1 MAVQT
6 QARRQRA
13 RVVEVSD
20 VAEGVRRVVLAPERP
35 EHAAPGTHIDVE
47 VETANGV
54 RRVRSYSVV
63 RSEDG
68 GRRLT
73 LSVRL
78 SPTSSGGSAAMHRLR
93 AGDELT
99 VTGPLQNFPLAVGA
113 TRYVLV
119 AGGIGVTALVAMASA
134 LRRRGA
140 DYELRLVGRSRA
152 VMAYLDELV
161 AEHGDRV
168 RVHVDAE
175 GTGLDVDDLV
185 ATISRTPAAAGTELY
200 MCGPIGLMNAVS
212 RSWAEHDL
220 PATNLRFETFGSSG
234 RYPAEEFLVRL
245 PDLGREVT
253 VAPDTSILDAL
264 EAAGVET
271 LSDCRKGECG
281 LCLAKVVGSTGT
293 VDHRDVFLSDSQK
306 DRSHSLCLCV
316 SRAVATPAGSGDGPG
331 DPVAPAVLSLRL
343 T

>member
-6 QARRQRA
+6 QTRWQRA

-20 VAEGVRRVVLAPERP
+20 IADGVRRIVLGPEQP

-47 VETANGV
+47 IETGDGV
-54 RRVRSYSVV
+54 HRVRSYSVV
-63 RSEDG
+63 RCEDG

-93 AGDELT
+93 VGDEVT

-119 AGGIGVTALVAMASA
+119 AGGIGVTALVAMAAA

-140 DYELRLVGRSRA
+140 DYQLVLVGRSRA
-152 VMAYLDELV
+152 TMAYVDDLV

-168 RVHVDAE
+168 RVHVDDE
-175 GTGLDVDDLV
+175 GTSLAVDDLI
-185 ATISRTPAAAGTELY
+185 AGIARTPAAAGTELY
-200 MCGPIGLMNAVS
+200 MCGPIGLMNAIS
-212 RSWAEHDL
+212 HSWAGHGL

-234 RYPAEEFLVRL
+234 RYPAEEFLVHL
-245 PDLGREVT
+245 PDLGREIA

-264 EAAGVET
+264 EAAGVDT

-281 LCLAKVVGSTGT
+281 LCLAKVVDSTGT
-293 VDHRDVFLSDSQK
+293 IDHRDVFLSESQK
-306 DRSHSLCLCV
+306 ERANRLCLCV
-316 SRAVATPAGSGDGPG
+316 SRAVASGSGPDGR
-331 DPVAPAVLSLRL
+331 AVLSLRL

>member
-6 QARRQRA
+6 QTRWQRA
-13 RVVEVSD
+13 QVIEVSD
-20 VAEGVRRVVLAPERP
+20 AAEGVRRIVLAPERP
-35 EHAAPGTHIDVE
+35 EHAAPGTHVDVE
-47 VETANGV
+47 LDVGNGV

-63 RSEDG
+63 RSADG

-99 VTGPLQNFPLAVGA
+99 VTAPLQNFPLAVGA

-140 DYELRLVGRSRA
+140 DYELVLVGRSRA
-152 VMAYLDELV
+152 VMAYVDELA

-168 RVHVDAE
+168 RIHVDDE
-175 GTGLDVDDLV
+175 GTPLVVDDLV
-185 ATISRTPAAAGTELY
+185 ARIARTPAAAGTELY

-212 RSWAEHDL
+212 RSWTEHDL
-220 PATNLRFETFGSSG
+220 PATNLRFETFGSGG
-234 RYPAEEFLVRL
+234 RHPAEEFLVRL
-245 PDLGREVT
+245 PDLGREIT

-281 LCLAKVVGSTGT
+281 LCLAKVVGSTGV

-306 DRSHSLCLCV
+306 ERSDRLCLCV
-316 SRAVATPAGSGDGPG
+316 SRAVAAPAEAGGGPG
-331 DPVAPAVLSLRL
+331 VPAVLSLRL

>member
-6 QARRQRA
+6 RIRWQRA

-20 VAEGVRRVVLAPERP
+20 VADGVRRVVLTPERP
-35 EHAAPGTHIDVE
+35 EHAAPGTHVDVE
-47 VETANGV
+47 VGDGV

-78 SPTSSGGSAAMHRLR
+78 SPTSSGGSASMHRLR
-93 AGDELT
+93 VGDELT

-140 DYELRLVGRSRA
+140 DYTLVFAGRSRA
-152 VMAYLDELV
+152 VMAYLDDLV

-168 RVHVDAE
+168 RVHVDDE
-175 GTGLDVDDLV
+175 GSSLAVDDLV
-185 ATISRTPAAAGTELY
+185 AGIARTPAAAGTELY
-200 MCGPIGLMNAVS
+200 MCGPIGLMNAIS
-212 RSWAEHDL
+212 RSWAEHGL
-220 PATNLRFETFGSSG
+220 PTTNLRFETFGSSG

-245 PDLGREVT
+245 PDLGREIT

-281 LCLAKVVGSTGT
+281 LCLAKVVDTTGAI
-293 VDHRDVFLSDSQK
+293 DHRDVFLSESQK
-306 DRSHSLCLCV
+306 ERSDRLCLCV
-316 SRAVATPAGSGDGPG
+316 SRAVAAGSGPD
-331 DPVAPAVLSLRL
+331 DPAVLSLRL

>member
-1 MAVQT
+1 MAVQAQT
-6 QARRQRA
+6 RWQRA

-20 VAEGVRRVVLAPERP
+20 VADGIRRIVLAPEQP
-35 EHAAPGTHIDVE
+35 EHAAPGTHIDVQ
-47 VETANGV
+47 VGDDV

-93 AGDELT
+93 VGDDLR

-140 DYELRLVGRSRA
+140 DYQLVLVGRSRA
-152 VMAYLDELV
+152 AMAYLDDLV

-168 RVHVDAE
+168 RVHVDDE
-175 GTGLDVDDLV
+175 GTPLSVEDLV
-185 ATISRTPAAAGTELY
+185 ADIARAPAAAGTELY
-200 MCGPIGLMNAVS
+200 MCGPIGLMNAIS

-220 PATNLRFETFGSSG
+220 PVPNLRFETFGSSG
-234 RYPAEEFLVRL
+234 RHQAEEFLVRL
-245 PDLGREVT
+245 PDLDREIT

-264 EAAGVET
+264 EAAGVDT

-281 LCLAKVVGSTGT
+281 LCLAKVVEATGT
-293 VDHRDVFLSDSQK
+293 IDHRDVFLSESQK
-306 DRSHSLCLCV
+306 ERSNRLCLCV
-316 SRAVATPAGSGDGPG
+316 SRAVASGSSSGD
-331 DPVAPAVLSLRL
+331 PAVLSLRL

>member
-6 QARRQRA
+6 QARWQRA

-20 VAEGVRRVVLAPERP
+20 VADGIRRIVLAPEQP
-35 EHAAPGTHIDVE
+35 EHAAPGTHIE
-47 VETANGV
+47 IAIETEDGA

-93 AGDELT
+93 VGDDLA

-134 LRRRGA
+134 LRRRSA
-140 DYELRLVGRSRA
+140 DYQLVLVGRSRA
-152 VMAYLDELV
+152 VMAYVDELV
-161 AEHGDRV
+161 AEHGDRI
-168 RVHVDAE
+168 RVHVGDE
-175 GTGLDVDDLV
+175 GTPLVVDDLV
-185 ATISRTPAAAGTELY
+185 AGIARTPAAAGTELY
-200 MCGPIGLMNAVS
+200 MCGPIGLMNAIS
-212 RSWAEHDL
+212 RRWAEHGL
-220 PATNLRFETFGSSG
+220 PATNLRFETFGSG
-234 RYPAEEFLVRL
+234 GGYPAEEFLVRL
-245 PDLGREVT
+245 PDLDREIT

-281 LCLAKVVGSTGT
+281 LCLAQVLDSTGII
-293 VDHRDVFLSDSQK
+293 DHRDVFLSESQK
-306 DRSHSLCLCV
+306 ERSNRLCLCV
-316 SRAVATPAGSGDGPG
+316 ARAVTSDSGSAD
-331 DPVAPAVLSLRL
+331 PAVLSLRL

>member
-6 QARRQRA
+6 RLRWQRA

-20 VAEGVRRVVLAPERP
+20 AAVGVRRIVLAPEQP

-47 VETANGV
+47 IGGGA

-73 LSVRL
+73 LSVQL
-78 SPTSSGGSAAMHRLR
+78 SPTSSGGSAAMHRLE

-140 DYELRLVGRSRA
+140 DYTLVFAGRSRV

-161 AEHGDRV
+161 AEHGERV
-168 RVHVDAE
+168 RVHVVDE
-175 GTGLDVDDLV
+175 GTPLAVDDLV
-185 ATISRTPAAAGTELY
+185 AEIPRTPAAASTELY

-212 RSWAEHDL
+212 QSWAVHGL

-234 RYPAEEFLVRL
+234 RHPAEEFVVRL
-245 PDLGREVT
+245 PQLDREIT

-264 EAAGVET
+264 EVAGVGT

-281 LCLAKVVGSTGT
+281 LCLAKVVDSTGT
-293 VDHRDVFLSDSQK
+293 IDHRDVFLSEPQK
-306 DRSHSLCLCV
+306 ERSGRLCLCV
-316 SRAVATPAGSGDGPG
+316 SRAVAADSGSD
-331 DPVAPAVLSLRL
+331 DPAVLTLHL

>member
-6 QARRQRA
+6 QTRWQRA

-20 VAEGVRRVVLAPERP
+20 VADGIRRIVLAPEQP

-47 VETANGV
+47 IETGEEV

-68 GRRLT
+68 GRRLM

-93 AGDELT
+93 VGDEMT

-119 AGGIGVTALVAMASA
+119 AGGIGVTALVAMATA

-140 DYELRLVGRSRA
+140 DYQLVLIGRSRTT
-152 VMAYLDELV
+152 MAYVDDLV

-168 RVHVDAE
+168 RVHVDDE
-175 GTGLDVDDLV
+175 GTSLVVDDLI
-185 ATISRTPAAAGTELY
+185 AGIARTPAAAGTELY
-200 MCGPIGLMNAVS
+200 MCGPIGLMNAIS
-212 RSWAEHDL
+212 RSWAGHDL

-245 PDLGREVT
+245 PDLGREIT

-264 EAAGVET
+264 EAAGVDT

-293 VDHRDVFLSDSQK
+293 IDHRDVFLSESQK
-306 DRSHSLCLCV
+306 ERSSRLCLCV
-316 SRAVATPAGSGDGPG
+316 SRAVAPGSGSGD
-331 DPVAPAVLSLRL
+331 PAVLSLRL

>member
-6 QARRQRA
+6 QTRWQRA

-20 VAEGVRRVVLAPERP
+20 IADGVRRIVLAPELP
-35 EHAAPGTHIDVE
+35 EHAAPGTHIDIE
-47 VETANGV
+47 IGDGA

-93 AGDELT
+93 VGDDLT

-140 DYELRLVGRSRA
+140 DYQLVLVGRSRA
-152 VMAYLDELV
+152 VMAYLDDLV

-168 RVHVDAE
+168 RVHVDDE
-175 GTGLDVDDLV
+175 GTSLAVDDLV
-185 ATISRTPAAAGTELY
+185 AGIARTPAATGTELY
-200 MCGPIGLMNAVS
+200 MCGPIGLMNAIS

-245 PDLGREVT
+245 PDLGREIT

-264 EAAGVET
+264 EAAGIDT

-281 LCLAKVVGSTGT
+281 LCLAKVVDSTG
-293 VDHRDVFLSDSQK
+293 VIDHRDVFLSESQK
-306 DRSHSLCLCV
+306 ERSNRLCLCV
-316 SRAVATPAGSGDGPG
+316 SRAVTSDSGSGD
-331 DPVAPAVLSLRL
+331 PAVLSLRL

>member
-6 QARRQRA
+6 QTRWQRA

-20 VAEGVRRVVLAPERP
+20 VADGIRRIVLAPEQP
-35 EHAAPGTHIDVE
+35 EHAAPGTHIDVQIGDD
-47 VETANGV
+47 A

-93 AGDELT
+93 VGDDLT

-113 TRYVLV
+113 ARYVLV

-140 DYELRLVGRSRA
+140 DYQLVLVGRSRPA
-152 VMAYLDELV
+152 MAYLDDLV

-168 RVHVDAE
+168 SVHVDDE
-175 GTGLDVDDLV
+175 GTSLAVDDLV
-185 ATISRTPAAAGTELY
+185 AGIARTPAAAGTELY
-200 MCGPIGLMNAVS
+200 MCGPIGLMNAIS
-212 RSWAEHDL
+212 RSWAEYDL
-220 PATNLRFETFGSSG
+220 PTTNLRFETFGSSG
-234 RYPAEEFLVRL
+234 RYQAEEFLVRL
-245 PDLGREVT
+245 PDLGREIT
-253 VAPDTSILDAL
+253 VAPDASILDAL
-264 EAAGVET
+264 ESAGVDA

-281 LCLAKVVGSTGT
+281 LCLAKVVDSTGT
-293 VDHRDVFLSDSQK
+293 IDHRDVFLSESQK
-306 DRSHSLCLCV
+306 ERSNRLCLCV
-316 SRAVATPAGSGDGPG
+316 SRAVASGSGPG
-331 DPVAPAVLSLRL
+331 GPAVLSLRL

>member
-1 MAVQT
+1 MAVQAQT
-6 QARRQRA
+6 RWQQA

-20 VAEGVRRVVLAPERP
+20 VAEGIRRIVLAPEQP
-35 EHAAPGTHIDVE
+35 EHAAPGTHVDVQI
-47 VETANGV
+47 GDDP

-93 AGDELT
+93 VGDDLT

-119 AGGIGVTALVAMASA
+119 AGGIGVTALVAMAAA

-140 DYELRLVGRSRA
+140 DYQLVLLGRSRA
-152 VMAYLDELV
+152 AMAYLDDLV

-168 RVHVDAE
+168 RVHVDDE
-175 GTGLDVDDLV
+175 GTSLAVEGLV
-185 ATISRTPAAAGTELY
+185 AGIAQTPEAAGTELY
-200 MCGPIGLMNAVS
+200 MCGPIGLMNAIS

-220 PATNLRFETFGSSG
+220 PAPNLRFETFGSSG
-234 RYPAEEFLVRL
+234 RYQAEEFLVQL
-245 PDLGREVT
+245 PDLGREIA

-264 EAAGVET
+264 EAAGVDT

-281 LCLAKVVGSTGT
+281 LCLAKVVDATGT
-293 VDHRDVFLSDSQK
+293 IDHRDVFLSESQK
-306 DRSHSLCLCV
+306 ERSNRLCLCV
-316 SRAVATPAGSGDGPG
+316 SRAVASGSGSGD
-331 DPVAPAVLSLRL
+331 PAVLSLRL

>member
-1 MAVQT
+1 MAVQIQT
-6 QARRQRA
+6 RWQRA
-13 RVVEVSD
+13 RVVEASD
-20 VAEGVRRVVLAPERP
+20 VADGIRRIILAPEQP
-35 EHAAPGTHIDVE
+35 EHAAPGTHIDVKIGD
-47 VETANGV
+47 GV
-54 RRVRSYSVV
+54 RGVRSYSVV

-140 DYELRLVGRSRA
+140 DYSLVLVGRSRA
-152 VMAYLDELV
+152 VMAYVDDLV

-168 RVHVDAE
+168 RVHVDDE
-175 GTGLDVDDLV
+175 GTSLAVDDLV
-185 ATISRTPAAAGTELY
+185 AAIAGTPAAAGTELY
-200 MCGPIGLMNAVS
+200 MCGPIGLMNAIS
-212 RSWAEHDL
+212 QSWAGHDL
-220 PATNLRFETFGSSG
+220 PTTNLRFETFGSSG
-234 RYPAEEFLVRL
+234 RYPAEEFRVRIPEL
-245 PDLGREVT
+245 DREIT
-253 VAPDTSILDAL
+253 VAPDTSILDSL
-264 EAAGVET
+264 EAAGIET

-293 VDHRDVFLSDSQK
+293 IDHRDVFLSESQK
-306 DRSHSLCLCV
+306 ERSNRLCLCV
-316 SRAVATPAGSGDGPG
+316 SRAVAADSGSGE
-331 DPVAPAVLSLRL
+331 PAVLSLRL

>member
-6 QARRQRA
+6 RLRRQRA

-20 VAEGVRRVVLAPERP
+20 AAVGVRRIVLAPEHP

-47 VETANGV
+47 IGDGA
-54 RRVRSYSVV
+54 RPVRSYSVV

-73 LSVRL
+73 LSVQL
-78 SPTSSGGSAAMHRLR
+78 SPTSSGGSAAMHRLQG
-93 AGDELT
+93 GDELT

-140 DYELRLVGRSRA
+140 DYTLVFAGRSRA

-161 AEHGDRV
+161 AEHGDRLS
-168 RVHVDAE
+168 VHIDDE
-175 GTGLDVDDLV
+175 GTSLAVDDLV
-185 ATISRTPAAAGTELY
+185 AGISGTPAAASSELY
-200 MCGPIGLMNAVS
+200 MCGPIGLMNALS
-212 RSWAEHDL
+212 QSWAEHDL
-220 PATNLRFETFGSSG
+220 PATSLRFETFGSSG
-234 RYPAEEFLVRL
+234 RYPSEEFVVRL
-245 PDLGREVT
+245 PRFDREIT

-264 EAAGVET
+264 DAAGVET

-293 VDHRDVFLSDSQK
+293 VDHRDVFLSGPQK
-306 DRSHSLCLCV
+306 ERSNRLCLCV
-316 SRAVATPAGSGDGPG
+316 SRAVAAGSDSDG
-331 DPVAPAVLSLRL
+331 PAVLTLDL

>member
-6 QARRQRA
+6 QTRWQRA

-20 VAEGVRRVVLAPERP
+20 VADGVRRIVLAPEQP
-35 EHAAPGTHIDVE
+35 EHAAPGTHIDVD
-47 VETANGV
+47 VENGDGV

-78 SPTSSGGSAAMHRLR
+78 SPTSSGGSAAMHRLQ

-119 AGGIGVTALVAMASA
+119 AGGIGITALVAMASA

-140 DYELRLVGRSRA
+140 DYELVLVGRSRG
-152 VMAYLDELV
+152 VMAYLDDLV

-168 RVHVDAE
+168 RLHVDDE
-175 GTGLDVDDLV
+175 GTSLAVDDLV
-185 ATISRTPAAAGTELY
+185 AGIARTPAAAGTELY
-200 MCGPIGLMNAVS
+200 MCGPIGLMNAIS
-212 RSWAEHDL
+212 QSWATHNL
-220 PATNLRFETFGSSG
+220 PAANLRFETFGSSG
-234 RYPAEEFLVRL
+234 RHPAEAFVVRL
-245 PDLGREVT
+245 PQLAREVT

-264 EAAGVET
+264 QAAGVET

-281 LCLAKVVGSTGT
+281 LCLAKVVDSTGT
-293 VDHRDVFLSDSQK
+293 IDHRDVFLSETQK
-306 DRSHSLCLCV
+306 ERSSRLCLCV
-316 SRAVATPAGSGDGPG
+316 SRAVATDSGSD
-331 DPVAPAVLSLRL
+331 DPAVLTLHL

>member
-1 MAVQT
+1 MAVQAQT
-6 QARRQRA
+6 RWQRA
-13 RVVEVSD
+13 QVVEVSD
-20 VAEGVRRVVLAPERP
+20 VADGIRRIVLAPEQP
-35 EHAAPGTHIDVE
+35 EHAAPGTHIDVQIGDD
-47 VETANGV
+47 A

-93 AGDELT
+93 VGDDLG

-140 DYELRLVGRSRA
+140 DYQLVLVGRSRA
-152 VMAYLDELV
+152 AMAYLDDLV

-168 RVHVDAE
+168 RVHVDDE
-175 GTGLDVDDLV
+175 GTSLAVEDLV
-185 ATISRTPAAAGTELY
+185 AGIARTPAAAGTELY
-200 MCGPIGLMNAVS
+200 MCGPIGLMNAIS
-212 RSWAEHDL
+212 RRWAEHDL
-220 PATNLRFETFGSSG
+220 PTTNLRFETFGSG
-234 RYPAEEFLVRL
+234 GQHQAEEFLVRL
-245 PDLGREVT
+245 PDLDREIV

-264 EAAGVET
+264 EAAGVDT

-281 LCLAKVVGSTGT
+281 LCLAKVVDSTGT
-293 VDHRDVFLSDSQK
+293 IDHRDVFLSDSQK
-306 DRSHSLCLCV
+306 ERSNRLCLCV
-316 SRAVATPAGSGDGPG
+316 SRAVASGSGSGD
-331 DPVAPAVLSLRL
+331 PAVLSLRL

>member
-6 QARRQRA
+6 QTRWQRA

-20 VAEGVRRVVLAPERP
+20 VADGVRRIVLAPEHP
-35 EHAAPGTHIDVE
+35 AHAAPGTHVDVRIGSGDG
-47 VETANGV
+47 TGDGV
-54 RRVRSYSVV
+54 SRVRSYSVV
-63 RSEDG
+63 RSEDD

-78 SPTSSGGSAAMHRLR
+78 SPTSSGGSATMHRLR

-113 TRYVLV
+113 SRYVLV

-152 VMAYLDELV
+152 VMAYVDELV
-161 AEHGDRV
+161 GEHGDRV
-168 RVHVDAE
+168 RLHIDDE
-175 GTGLDVDDLV
+175 GTPLAVDDLV
-185 ATISRTPAAAGTELY
+185 AGIARTPSAPGTELY

-212 RSWAEHDL
+212 RSWAEHAL
-220 PATNLRFETFGSSG
+220 PTTNLRFETFGSSG
-234 RYPAEEFLVRL
+234 RYPAEEFLVHL
-245 PDLGREVT
+245 PELGREVT
-253 VAPDTSILDAL
+253 VAPGTSILDAL

-281 LCLAKVVGSTGT
+281 LCLAKVLDSTGT
-293 VDHRDVFLSDSQK
+293 VDHRDVFLSEAQK
-306 DRSHSLCLCV
+306 ERSDKLCLCV
-316 SRAVATPAGSGDGPG
+316 SRAAAAHSGSDT
-331 DPVAPAVLSLRL
+331 PAVLSLRL

>member
-6 QARRQRA
+6 QTRWQRA

-20 VAEGVRRVVLAPERP
+20 VADGVRRVVLAPEQP

-47 VETANGV
+47 VGGGG

-93 AGDELT
+93 VGDELT

-140 DYELRLVGRSRA
+140 DYTLVLVGRSRA
-152 VMAYLDELV
+152 VMAYVDDLV

-168 RVHVDAE
+168 RVHVDDE
-175 GTGLDVDDLV
+175 GTSLAVGDLV
-185 ATISRTPAAAGTELY
+185 AGIARTPAAAGTELY
-200 MCGPIGLMNAVS
+200 MCGPIGLMNAIS

-220 PATNLRFETFGSSG
+220 PATSLRFETFGSSG

-245 PDLGREVT
+245 PELDREIT

-293 VDHRDVFLSDSQK
+293 IDHRDVFLSESQK
-306 DRSHSLCLCV
+306 ERSNRLCLCV
-316 SRAVATPAGSGDGPG
+316 SRAVAAGSGSDG
-331 DPVAPAVLSLRL
+331 PAVLSLRL

>member
-6 QARRQRA
+6 QTRWQRA

-20 VAEGVRRVVLAPERP
+20 VADGIRRIVLAPEQP
-35 EHAAPGTHIDVE
+35 EHAAPGTHIDVQIGDD
-47 VETANGV
+47 A

-93 AGDELT
+93 VGDDLT
-99 VTGPLQNFPLAVGA
+99 ITGPLQNFPLAVGA
-113 TRYVLV
+113 ARYVLV

-140 DYELRLVGRSRA
+140 DYQLVLVGRSRPA
-152 VMAYLDELV
+152 MAYLDDLV
-161 AEHGDRV
+161 AEHGDRAS
-168 RVHVDAE
+168 VHVDDE
-175 GTGLDVDDLV
+175 GTSLAVDDLV
-185 ATISRTPAAAGTELY
+185 AGIARTPAAAGTELY
-200 MCGPIGLMNAVS
+200 MCGPIGLMNAIS
-212 RSWAEHDL
+212 RSWAEYDL
-220 PATNLRFETFGSSG
+220 PTTNLRFETFGSSG
-234 RYPAEEFLVRL
+234 RYQAEEFLVRL
-245 PDLGREVT
+245 PDLGREIT
-253 VAPDTSILDAL
+253 VAPDASILDAL
-264 EAAGVET
+264 ESAGVDA

-281 LCLAKVVGSTGT
+281 LCLAKVVDSTGT
-293 VDHRDVFLSDSQK
+293 IDHRDVFLSESQK
-306 DRSHSLCLCV
+306 ERSNRLCLCV
-316 SRAVATPAGSGDGPG
+316 SRAVASGSGSGG
-331 DPVAPAVLSLRL
+331 PAVLSLRL

>member
-1 MAVQT
+1 MAVRT
-6 QARRQRA
+6 RVLRQRA

-20 VAEGVRRVVLAPERP
+20 AAVGVRRIVLAPEQP

-47 VETANGV
+47 IGGGA

-73 LSVRL
+73 LSVQL

-99 VTGPLQNFPLAVGA
+99 VTGPLQNFPLAVGP

-140 DYELRLVGRSRA
+140 DYTLVFAGRSRA

-168 RVHVDAE
+168 RVHIDDEDTPLA
-175 GTGLDVDDLV
+175 VDDLV
-185 ATISRTPAAAGTELY
+185 AGIPRTPAAASTELY
-200 MCGPIGLMNAVS
+200 MCGPIGLMNAIS

-220 PATNLRFETFGSSG
+220 PGTNLRFETFGSSG
-234 RYPAEEFLVRL
+234 RHPTEEFVVRL
-245 PDLGREVT
+245 PQFDREIT
-253 VAPDTSILDAL
+253 VAPDTTILDAL

-281 LCLAKVVGSTGT
+281 LCLAKVLDSTGT
-293 VDHRDVFLSDSQK
+293 IDHRDVFLSEPQK
-306 DRSHSLCLCV
+306 ERSSRLCLCV
-316 SRAVATPAGSGDGPG
+316 SRAVAADSGSDG
-331 DPVAPAVLSLRL
+331 PAVLDLHL

>member
-6 QARRQRA
+6 QTRRQRA

-20 VAEGVRRVVLAPERP
+20 VADGIRRIVLAPERP
-35 EHAAPGTHIDVE
+35 EHAAPGTHVDVDIK
-47 VETANGV
+47 TGDGS

-93 AGDELT
+93 VGDELT

-140 DYELRLVGRSRA
+140 DYQLVLVGRSRA
-152 VMAYLDELV
+152 SMAYVDDLV

-168 RVHVDAE
+168 RVHVDDE
-175 GTGLDVDDLV
+175 GTPLAVDDLV
-185 ATISRTPAAAGTELY
+185 AGIARTPAAAGTELY

-212 RSWAEHDL
+212 GSWAEHDL

-245 PDLGREVT
+245 PDLDREIT

-264 EAAGVET
+264 EAAGVDT

-281 LCLAKVVGSTGT
+281 LCLAKVVDSTGT
-293 VDHRDVFLSDSQK
+293 IDHRDVFLSESQK
-306 DRSHSLCLCV
+306 ERSNRLCLCV
-316 SRAVATPAGSGDGPG
+316 SRAVASGSGPG
-331 DPVAPAVLSLRL
+331 DPAVLSLRL

>member
-13 RVVEVSD
+13 RVTEVSD
-20 VAEGVRRVVLAPERP
+20 VADGIRRIVLAPEHP

-47 VETANGV
+47 VDTGDGG

-140 DYELRLVGRSRA
+140 DYELRLLGRSRSG
-152 VMAYLDELV
+152 MAYVDDLV

-168 RVHVDAE
+168 RVHVDDE
-175 GTGLDVDDLV
+175 GTPLAVDELV
-185 ATISRTPAAAGTELY
+185 AGIARTPAAAGTELY
-200 MCGPIGLMNAVS
+200 MCGPIGLMGAIR
-212 RSWAEHDL
+212 RSWAQYAL
-220 PATNLRFETFGSSG
+220 PATNLRFETFGSGG

-245 PDLGREVT
+245 PELGREIT

-281 LCLAKVVGSTGT
+281 LCLAKVLDATGT
-293 VDHRDVFLSDSQK
+293 VDHRDVFLSDAQK
-306 DRSHSLCLCV
+306 ERSSSLCLCV
-316 SRAVATPAGSGDGPG
+316 SRAVAAGDGAQ
-331 DPVAPAVLSLRL
+331 APAVLSLRL

>member
-6 QARRQRA
+6 QTRWQRA

-20 VAEGVRRVVLAPERP
+20 VADGVRRIVLTPERP
-35 EHAAPGTHIDVE
+35 EHAAPGTHIDVRIPAE
-47 VETANGV
+47 GRTGEGV
-54 RRVRSYSVV
+54 RPVRSYSVV

-68 GRRLT
+68 GGRLT

-93 AGDELT
+93 TGDELT

-113 TRYVLV
+113 ARYVLV

-140 DYELRLVGRSRA
+140 DYELRLVGRSRT
-152 VMAYLDELV
+152 VMAYADELV
-161 AEHGDRV
+161 GEHGDRV
-168 RVHVDAE
+168 RLHVDDE
-175 GTGLDVDDLV
+175 GTSLAVDDLV
-185 ATISRTPAAAGTELY
+185 AEIAGAPAAAGTELY
-200 MCGPIGLMNAVS
+200 MCGPIGLMNALS
-212 RSWAEHDL
+212 RSWAGQAL

-234 RYPAEEFLVRL
+234 RHPAEEFVVRL
-245 PDLGREVT
+245 PELGREVT

-264 EAAGVET
+264 EAAGVDT

-281 LCLAKVVGSTGT
+281 LCLAKVLDSTGT
-293 VDHRDVFLSDSQK
+293 VDHRDVFLSETQK
-306 DRSHSLCLCV
+306 ERAQQLCLCV
-316 SRAVATPAGSGDGPG
+316 SRAVAADAGQA
-331 DPVAPAVLSLRL
+331 APAVLSLRL

>member
-6 QARRQRA
+6 RTRWQRA
-13 RVVEVSD
+13 RVTEVSD
-20 VAEGVRRVVLAPERP
+20 VAEGVRRIVLAPEEP
-35 EHAAPGTHIDVE
+35 EHAAPGTHVDVE
-47 VETANGV
+47 VQARDGV

-93 AGDELT
+93 AGDEVT
-99 VTGPLQNFPLAVGA
+99 VTAPLQNFPLSVGA
-113 TRYVLV
+113 GRYVLL

-140 DYELRLVGRSRA
+140 DYTLVLAGRSRA
-152 VMAYLDELV
+152 VMAYLDDMV
-161 AEHGDRV
+161 AEHGERL
-168 RVHVDAE
+168 RVHVDDE
-175 GTGLDVDDLV
+175 GTALVVDDLV
-185 ATISRTPAAAGTELY
+185 AGIAGTPAATGTELY
-200 MCGPIGLMNAVS
+200 MCGPIGLMDAVS
-212 RSWAEHDL
+212 RSWAGHGL
-220 PATNLRFETFGSSG
+220 PTTNLRFETFGSSG
-234 RYPAEEFLVRL
+234 RYPAEEFVVRL
-245 PDLGREVT
+245 PELGREVT

-281 LCLAKVVGSTGT
+281 LCLAKVLDATGR
-293 VDHRDVFLSDSQK
+293 VDHRDVFLSDFQK
-306 DRSHSLCLCV
+306 QRSERLCLCV
-316 SRAVATPAGSGDGPG
+316 SRAVAADGDPAG
-331 DPVAPAVLSLRL
+331 PAVLSLRL

>member
-1 MAVQT
+1 MAVQAQT
-6 QARRQRA
+6 RWQQA
-13 RVVEVSD
+13 RVVEVAD
-20 VAEGVRRVVLAPERP
+20 AADGVRRIVLEPEHP

-47 VETANGV
+47 TGSGA

-63 RSEDG
+63 RSEDS

-73 LSVRL
+73 LSVQL
-78 SPTSSGGSAAMHRLR
+78 SPDSRGGSAAMHRLQ
-93 AGDELT
+93 AGEELT

-113 TRYVLV
+113 SRYVLV

-140 DYELRLVGRSRA
+140 DYEVVLAGRSRA
-152 VMAYLDELV
+152 VMAYLDDLV

-168 RVHVDAE
+168 RVHVDEE
-175 GTGLDVDDLV
+175 GTSLAVDDLV
-185 ATISRTPAAAGTELY
+185 AGIAQAPAAATTELY
-200 MCGPIGLMNAVS
+200 MCGPIGLMDAVS
-212 RSWAEHDL
+212 RSWAEYDL

-234 RYPAEEFLVRL
+234 RHTAEEFLVHL
-245 PDLGREVT
+245 PQLDREIT

-264 EAAGVET
+264 EAAGVDT

-281 LCLAKVVGSTGT
+281 LCLAKVVGATGT
-293 VDHRDVFLSDSQK
+293 IDHRDVFLSESQK
-306 DRSHSLCLCV
+306 ERSSSLCLCV
-316 SRAVATPAGSGDGPG
+316 SRAVAVEGSPAR
-331 DPVAPAVLSLRL
+331 PAVLSLHL